1 MRFPHIMLCIAA
13 IAATMASCNSSKKV
27 LYMQDAQ
34 VNVSQQIE
42 NMRQITLQPGDKITI
57 VVTCKEPELAQMFNL
72 VESSTRIGQVNYTSN
87 YISAYT
93 VDNDGDIEF
102 PVLGK
107 VHVAGLTR
115 VDVAAAIRERLES
128 EDLLKDPV
136 VTVEFANLHVSVIG
150 DVLRP
155 ATYTI
160 TEA

>member
-115 VDVAAAIRERLES
+115 VDVAAAMWR
-128 EDLLKDPV
+128 
-136 VTVEFANLHVSVIG
+136 
-150 DVLRP
+150 
-155 ATYTI
+155 
-160 TEA
+160 